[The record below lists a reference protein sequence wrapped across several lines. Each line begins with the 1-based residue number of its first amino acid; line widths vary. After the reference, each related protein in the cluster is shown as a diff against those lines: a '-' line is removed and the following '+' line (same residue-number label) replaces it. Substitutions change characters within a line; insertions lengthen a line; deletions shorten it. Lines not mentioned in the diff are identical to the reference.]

1 MVLQLEVTVRQ
12 EELAELGVAQ
22 QAILI
27 CVVAHED
34 QSGLVLKNAVVRELC
49 EVQKIKDEFLRSYV
63 TSLSLIKDLESLE
76 QIEVLLLREL
86 TLHLLNL
93 LLDEHLVLQMLC
105 ELLHH
110 QEGRRPVVP
119 LMLKDDR

>member
-1 MVLQLEVTVRQ
+1 
-12 EELAELGVAQ
+12 
-22 QAILI
+22 
-27 CVVAHED
+27 
-34 QSGLVLKNAVVRELC
+34 
-49 EVQKIKDEFLRSYV
+49 VQKITDEFLRSYV
-63 TSLSLIKDLESLE
+63 TSLSLIKDLERLE
-76 QIEVLLLREL
+76 QIEVLLPREL

-110 QEGRRPVVP
+110 QEGRRLVVP